1 MTSYNR
7 AIKRERDRNRKWRK
21 TAQGAFESSMFHIDA
36 YNEPVELSYK
46 YESWLSDLE
55 IGAKKIRSFD
65 EGLSQWD
72 ADVSYGVKALLHYRR
87 RFNTAYVRL
96 KRSKPHLLRTF
107 VLICQYGEN
116 RNASISILQE
126 KTKDWDAAHRLYFF
140 HREKI
145 LNFFRIQ

>member
-7 AIKRERDRNRKWRK
+7 ALKRERDRERMWRQ
-21 TAQGAFESSMFHIDA
+21 TAQGAFESGILHIDA
-36 YNEPVELSYK
+36 HTEPADPYEQ
-46 YESWLSDLE
+46 YESWLSDRE
-55 IGAKKIRSFD
+55 REAAKIRSFD

-87 RFNTAYVRL
+87 RYKAAYMRL

-126 KTKDWDAAHRLYFF
+126 KTKDWHRAEVLYFF
-140 HREKI
+140 HRKKI
-145 LNFFRIQ
+145 LDFFRIQ

>member
-7 AIKRERDRNRKWRK
+7 AIKRERDRNRMWRK

-36 YNEPVELSYK
+36 YPESAELYDE

-87 RFNTAYVRL
+87 RYCAAYKRL
-96 KRSKPHLLRTF
+96 KRSKPYLLRTF

-126 KTKDWDAAHRLYFF
+126 KTKDWHRAEVLYFF
-140 HREKI
+140 HRKKI
-145 LNFFRIQ
+145 LDFFRIQ